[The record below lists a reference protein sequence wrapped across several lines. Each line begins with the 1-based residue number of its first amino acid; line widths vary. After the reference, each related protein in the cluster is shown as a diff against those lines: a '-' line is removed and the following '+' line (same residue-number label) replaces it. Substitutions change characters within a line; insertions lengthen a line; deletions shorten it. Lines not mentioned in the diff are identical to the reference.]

1 MSGNIFLDIDNSWLN
16 IFDEYNLKYEDK
28 NLDNI
33 LNSIKVESM
42 SKNIY
47 PDYINILNCFKH
59 FKLEETKVV
68 ILGQDPY
75 HNINE
80 ACGISFGVNNK
91 KPPPSLKNII
101 KELRSDLNISMSDY
115 TLLNWSKQG
124 ILMLNTA
131 LTVIEK
137 KPASHLKL
145 WYEFTKFIID
155 EINKNLDNVIF
166 IAWGSFA
173 HKKLIDID
181 IERHYLII
189 SSHPSPLSA
198 YKKYKSYPEF
208 IGSKP
213 FSKTNE
219 ILEKINKDKII
230 W

>member
-1 MSGNIFLDIDNSWLN
+1 MCDSLFLHLDKSWLN
-16 IFDEYNLKYEDK
+16 MFDSYNLEYKDK
-28 NLDNI
+28 DLNCI
-33 LNSIKVESM
+33 LNLIKIENM

-47 PDYINILNCFKH
+47 PEYINIFNCFKH
-59 FKLEETKVV
+59 FKLDETKVV

-75 HNINE
+75 HNKNQ
-80 ACGISFGVNNK
+80 ACGISFGVNNN
-91 KPPPSLKNII
+91 KPPPSLKNIV
-101 KELRSDLNISMSDY
+101 KELSTDLNISMSDY
-115 TLLNWSKQG
+115 TLLNWAKQG
-124 ILMLNTA
+124 VLMLNTS
-131 LTVIEK
+131 LTVVEN
-137 KPASHLKL
+137 KPTSHLKL

-155 EINKNLDNVIF
+155 DINKNLDNVIF
-166 IAWGSFA
+166 IAWGAFA

-181 IERHYLII
+181 ITRHYLIV

-198 YKKYKSYPEF
+198 NKKYKLFPEF

>member
-1 MSGNIFLDIDNSWLN
+1 MCGNIFLDIDNSWLN
-16 IFDEYNLKYEDK
+16 IFDKYNLKYKDK

-33 LNSIKVESM
+33 LNLIKIENM

-47 PDYINILNCFKH
+47 PEYINIFNCFKH
-59 FKLEETKVV
+59 FKLYETKVV

-75 HNINE
+75 HNINQ
-80 ACGISFGVNNK
+80 ACGISFGVNNN

-101 KELRSDLNISMSDY
+101 KELNTDLNISMSDY
-115 TLLNWSKQG
+115 TLLNWAKQG
-124 ILMLNTA
+124 VLMLNTS
-131 LTVIEK
+131 LTVVEN
-137 KPASHLKL
+137 KPTSHLKQ

-155 EINKNLDNVIF
+155 DINKNLDNVIF
-166 IAWGSFA
+166 IAWGAFA

-181 IERHYLII
+181 IKRHYLII

>member
-1 MSGNIFLDIDNSWLN
+1 MCDSLFLNLDNSWLN
-16 IFDEYNLKYEDK
+16 MFDNYNLEYKDK
-28 NLDNI
+28 D
-33 LNSIKVESM
+33 LNSILNLIKIENM

-47 PDYINILNCFKH
+47 PEYINIFNCFKH
-59 FKLEETKVV
+59 FKLYETKVV

-75 HNINE
+75 HNINQ
-80 ACGISFGVNNK
+80 ACGISFGVNNN

-101 KELRSDLNISMSDY
+101 KELHTDLNISMSDY
-115 TLLNWSKQG
+115 TLLNWAKQG
-124 ILMLNTA
+124 VLMLNTS
-131 LTVIEK
+131 LTVIEN
-137 KPASHLKL
+137 KPTSHLKL

-155 EINKNLDNVIF
+155 DINKNLDNVIF
-166 IAWGSFA
+166 IAWGAFA

-181 IERHYLII
+181 IKRHYLII

-198 YKKYKSYPEF
+198 NKKYKLFPEF